1 MTALLLALLLQ
12 ANPAGEAPAPAPA
25 APPSAERAGH
35 GSEPPATEP
44 APIPAAEGHP
54 PSAEGHPPSAE
65 GHPPSAE
72 GHPPSAEAHAAGAPS
87 HDDPATVIMHHVTD
101 VPFLGLP
108 SKHAVFFFLAALL
121 VIAGAQLAVR
131 SYGAKGVPR
140 GVGAAVEGLVLFVRD
155 QIAEPNIGHGD
166 GRKFTP
172 LLCSFFFFI
181 LVAALLGLTPFAATS
196 TGNLAVT
203 MGLALVSFAA
213 QQYAGISKYGVAGHF
228 TNLIPPGLPAWLLPI
243 MIPVEILSMFTKPF
257 ALMIRLFANM
267 LAGHMVITT
276 LLLLIALMAKISWV
290 GGVAMAPVSI
300 GLALFI
306 MLLEILVAF
315 IQAYIFTL
323 LSAIFIGMY
332 AHPAH

>member
-1 MTALLLALLLQ
+1 MSALLLTLLLQ
-12 ANPAGEAPAPAPA
+12 ATPAPGVEAAPSPAPA
-25 APPSAERAGH
+25 ATHEAAGTPQAAPPEPAAAESHGAREAAGH
-35 GSEPPATEP
+35 ED
-44 APIPAAEGHP
+44 
-54 PSAEGHPPSAE
+54 PS
-65 GHPPSAE
+65 
-72 GHPPSAEAHAAGAPS
+72 
-87 HDDPATVIMHHVTD
+87 TVIMHHSTD
-101 VPFLGLP
+101 IPLAIGPEGTPWIVFS
-108 SKHAVFFFLAALL
+108 SKHLVFFLLAAALAIVL
-121 VIAGAQLAVR
+121 AHLAVR
-131 SYGAKGVPR
+131 SYRGGKIPR
-140 GVGAAVEGLVLFVRD
+140 GFGAAVEAMVLFVRD
-155 QIAEPNIGHGD
+155 DIAEANIGHGD

-181 LVAALLGLTPFAATS
+181 LVAALLGLMPFAATS

-213 QQYAGISKYGVAGHF
+213 QQYAGISRYGVVGHF
-228 TNLIPPGLPAWLLPI
+228 RNIIPPGLPAWLLPI

-276 LLLLIALMAKISWV
+276 LLLLISLMGQISWL

-300 GLALFI
+300 LLSLFI
-306 MLLEILVAF
+306 MLLEVLVAF

>member
-1 MTALLLALLLQ
+1 MTAFLLALLLQ
-12 ANPAGEAPAPAPA
+12 AASPAPAVETAATPA
-25 APPSAERAGH
+25 AAETRGASEAPPPTA
-35 GSEPPATEP
+35 
-44 APIPAAEGHP
+44 AAEGH
-54 PSAEGHPPSAE
+54 E
-65 GHPPSAE
+65 
-72 GHPPSAEAHAAGAPS
+72 AAGAEAG
-87 HDDPATVIMHHVTD
+87 HEDPATVIMHHAAD
-101 VPFLGLP
+101 QPFFGFR
-108 SKHAVFFFLAALL
+108 SKHLVFLFIAALV
-121 VIAGAQLAVR
+121 VILGAQLAVR
-131 SYGAKGVPR
+131 SYGEGGIPH
-140 GVGAAVEGLVLFVRD
+140 GLGAAVEGLVLFVRD

-181 LVAALLGLTPFAATS
+181 LVAALLGLMPFAATS

-203 MGLALVSFAA
+203 MALASISFVA
-213 QQYAGISKYGVAGHF
+213 QQYGGISRYGVVGHF
-228 TNLIPPGLPAWLLPI
+228 KNLVPPGIPLWLLPV
-243 MIPVEILSMFTKPF
+243 MIPVEIISMFTKPF

-276 LLLLIALMAKISWV
+276 LLLLIALMGQLHWL

-300 GLALFI
+300 VLALFI

-323 LSAIFIGMY
+323 LSAIFIGIY

>member
-1 MTALLLALLLQ
+1 MSALLLALLLQ
-12 ANPAGEAPAPAPA
+12 AAPAHAPA
-25 APPSAERAGH
+25 APVEHAAETHAAEAPAAVSGHAAEAGH
-35 GSEPPATEP
+35 AS
-44 APIPAAEGHP
+44 
-54 PSAEGHPPSAE
+54 
-65 GHPPSAE
+65 
-72 GHPPSAEAHAAGAPS
+72 
-87 HDDPATVIMHHVTD
+87 DPATVIMHHVTD
-101 VPFLGLP
+101 VPFFGLP
-108 SKHAVFFFLAALL
+108 SKHAVFFVFAALL
-121 VIAGAQLAVR
+121 VILGARLALR
-131 SYGAKGVPR
+131 SYGRKGVPR

-155 QIAEPNIGHGD
+155 QIAVPNIGHD
-166 GRKFTP
+166 ARKFTP

-181 LVAALLGLTPFAATS
+181 LVAALLGLMPFSATS

-203 MGLALVSFAA
+203 MGLATVSFAA

-228 TNLIPPGLPAWLLPI
+228 HNLIPPGLPLWLLPI
-243 MIPVEILSMFTKPF
+243 MVPVEILSMFTKPF

-276 LLLLIALMAKISWV
+276 LILLISLMAQISTA
-290 GGVAMAPVSI
+290 GGVLMTPVSI
-300 GLALFI
+300 ALALFI